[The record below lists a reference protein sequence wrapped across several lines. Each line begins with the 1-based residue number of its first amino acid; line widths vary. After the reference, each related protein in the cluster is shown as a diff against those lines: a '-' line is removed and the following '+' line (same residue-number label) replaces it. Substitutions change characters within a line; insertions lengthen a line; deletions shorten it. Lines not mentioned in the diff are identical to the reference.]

1 VGSFSF
7 DIVVIG
13 AGHAGVEAAAAAAR
27 LGRRVAMVT
36 FSRDQVGRLSCN
48 PAIGGLAKGC
58 LVRELDALGGLM
70 ARATDAATIQFR
82 LLNTSKG
89 LATRS
94 SRAQVDVVGYPD
106 AVQALLAEIPS
117 LTLVE
122 GEAAE
127 LLTEGGRVVGV
138 ALASGDTLRCEA
150 LILTT
155 GTFLRGLLHRG
166 EHQTRGGRV
175 GEAAAWRLADSMR
188 DLGLRLGRLKTGTP
202 PRLKASTI
210 HWALTEPQDD
220 TQGRFSYAPVLRRLP
235 TARCFLV
242 HTTEEAHALIRENI
256 HRAPMYAGQIE
267 GVGPRYCPSIEDK
280 VMRFGHRE
288 RHLLFLEPESHQTE
302 RIYVNGLST
311 SLPDDV
317 QRGLL
322 DAIPALRGAEILQH
336 GYAVEYDFAD
346 PTALGPD
353 LQHKDLPGLYLAGQ
367 LNGTSGY
374 EEAAVQGFIAGVSAA
389 RGEPLRLGRDRAMIG
404 VLIDDLISKGVGGEP
419 YRMFSSRAEHRLVLR
434 EDNADRRLMPIGRAL
449 GLINDADWA
458 AFEARQEA
466 IARGHAALSALQVRP
481 DPTTLA
487 RIEAAGL
494 GGLRQAIA
502 GDELLR
508 RPEASWSALAA
519 LFELPTLSDDEA
531 EQVETEVKY
540 AGYIR
545 REEARTERTRRLEAR
560 SLESLD
566 LTTVPGLSAEVR
578 ERLLRHRPPTLAAA
592 ARLPGVTPAALD
604 VLALWVS
611 R

>member
-1 VGSFSF
+1 
-7 DIVVIG
+7 
-13 AGHAGVEAAAAAAR
+13 
-27 LGRRVAMVT
+27 
-36 FSRDQVGRLSCN
+36 
-48 PAIGGLAKGC
+48 
-58 LVRELDALGGLM
+58 
-70 ARATDAATIQFR
+70 
-82 LLNTSKG
+82 
-89 LATRS
+89 
-94 SRAQVDVVGYPD
+94 
-106 AVQALLAEIPS
+106 
-117 LTLVE
+117 
-122 GEAAE
+122 
-127 LLTEGGRVVGV
+127 
-138 ALASGDTLRCEA
+138 
-150 LILTT
+150 
-155 GTFLRGLLHRG
+155 
-166 EHQTRGGRV
+166 V

-210 HWALTEPQDD
+210 HWSLTEPQDD
-220 TQGRFSYAPVLRRLP
+220 THGRFSYAPVPRSLP

-242 HTTEEAHALIRENI
+242 HTTEAAHDLIRENI

-353 LQHKDLPGLYLAGQ
+353 LQHKELPGLFLAGQ

-374 EEAAVQGFIAGVSAA
+374 EEAAAQGFIAGVSAA
-389 RGEPLRLGRDRAMIG
+389 RGEPLRLGRDRAMLG

-449 GLINDADWA
+449 GLIDDADWA

-466 IARGHAALSALQVRP
+466 IARGHAALNALQVRP

-487 RIEAAGL
+487 QIEAAGL

-508 RPEASWSALAA
+508 RPEASWSALTK
-519 LFELPTLSDDEA
+519 LFELPELSDEEA

-545 REEARTERTRRLEAR
+545 REEARAERTRRLEAR